1 VISPSLLQF
10 IFGLRSLLAKA
21 MAEEHS
27 PLLDVVGD
35 MSEVTRPDATRPE
48 ASTSSSSSKDSS
60 GEGSSE
66 DADAEAETKYEKVVV
81 MDLHEST

>member
-35 MSEVTRPDATRPE
+35 MSEVTRPE